1 MDVFSLPHFRNDE
14 AARKF
19 LEGILWPDGP
29 ICPKCGTINHAYAT
43 KKPGV
48 FRCAESK
55 CRKDFTVT
63 MNTVMER
70 SHIALHKWLQ
80 AFHLMTASKKGISAH
95 QLHRSLDITYEAAWF
110 MTHRIREAM
119 RTGGLAPM
127 GGGGKIVEADET
139 YSTATFPMHIIL
151 NSKQGAVRSRKTRAL
166 GASAPSLP
174 LWSVAAV
181 CARSMCPS
189 PTKLW

>member
-1 MDVFSLPHFRNDE
+1 MDTFSAPHFRNDE
-14 AARKF
+14 AARKA
-19 LEGILWPDGP
+19 LEAILWPDGP
-29 ICPKCGTINHAYAT
+29 VCPKCGVIGRAYAT

-70 SHIALHKWLQ
+70 AHIALHKWLQ
-80 AFHLMTASKKGISAH
+80 AFHLMTSSKKGISAH
-95 QLHRSLDITYEAAWF
+95 QLHRTLDITYEAAWF

-127 GGGGKIVEADET
+127 GGGGKVVEADET
-139 YSTATFPMHIIL
+139 YYGPVAKE
-151 NSKQGAVRSRKTRAL
+151 NRRKRIRPYRR
-166 GASAPSLP
+166 G
-174 LWSVAAV
+174 VAAQ
-181 CARSMCPS
+181 
-189 PTKLW
+189 